1 MLDRAVRRV
10 IDPCLEPVAAILQR
24 VGLTANAV
32 TVLGFLLGL
41 LGCVAIA
48 AGWLWLGL
56 VLVLGNRLAD
66 GLDGILA
73 RRVRRQCA
81 GSGGIVGG
89 VTAEAVGGTDLGGF
103 LDIVLDLLFY
113 AAVPLSFGL
122 LDRERN
128 LLPAAVLLVS
138 FFGTS
143 GSFLAY
149 ATLKARGGLQSRA
162 AGVAE
167 SLGGKSF
174 FYSVGLMEGSE
185 TVLFFLAFCVFPDWF
200 AELAWLFALLC
211 GLTTVQRVA
220 AGVREFGAGS
230 GK

>member
-48 AGWLWLGL
+48 VGWLWLGL

-89 VTAEAVGGTDLGGF
+89 VTAEAVGGNSVSHT
-103 LDIVLDLLFY
+103 Y
-113 AAVPLSFGL
+113 AL
-122 LDRERN
+122 
-128 LLPAAVLLVS
+128 
-138 FFGTS
+138 S
-143 GSFLAY
+143 GS
-149 ATLKARGGLQSRA
+149 
-162 AGVAE
+162 
-167 SLGGKSF
+167 
-174 FYSVGLMEGSE
+174 YSV
-185 TVLFFLAFCVFPDWF
+185 
-200 AELAWLFALLC
+200 ELTITDSFKGILWDKISSF
-211 GLTTVQRVA
+211 
-220 AGVREFGAGS
+220 
-230 GK
+230 

>member
-1 MLDRAVRRV
+1 MLDRTVRRV
-10 IDPCLEPVAAILQR
+10 IDPCLEPVAALMQR

-32 TVLGFLLGL
+32 TVAGFLLGL
-41 LGCVAIA
+41 LGCAAIVE
-48 AGWLWLGL
+48 GRLWLGL
-56 VLVLGNRLAD
+56 VLVLSNRLAD
-66 GLDGILA
+66 GLDGLLA
-73 RRVRRQCA
+73 RRLR
-81 GSGGIVGG
+81 GDSVGDG
-89 VTAEAVGGTDLGGF
+89 GGTDLGGF

-149 ATLKARGGLQSRA
+149 AILKAQRDSRVSAPGGSGASR
-162 AGVAE
+162 
-167 SLGGKSF
+167 GKSF

-185 TVLFFLAFCVFPDWF
+185 TVLFFVAFCVFPGWF
-200 AELAWLFALLC
+200 AELAWLFAMLC
-211 GLTTVQRVA
+211 GLTTLQRVA
-220 AGVREFGAGS
+220 AGIREFGG
-230 GK
+230 GV